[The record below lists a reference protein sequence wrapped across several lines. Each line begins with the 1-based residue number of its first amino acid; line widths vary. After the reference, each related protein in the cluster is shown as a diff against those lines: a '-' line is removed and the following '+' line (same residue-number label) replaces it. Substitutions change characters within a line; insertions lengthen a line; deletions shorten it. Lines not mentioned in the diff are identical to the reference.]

1 MSKLTATCARS
12 EQCTHDI
19 RKKMTRW
26 DVAEDLQQRVIDYL
40 TQEQYIDDER
50 YARFFINDK
59 TKYNHWGQR
68 KVEQALYMKG
78 ISRDIY
84 EPLLQ
89 EMSDD
94 TYEDILLPLLQRKA
108 KTIKAN
114 SNYEAKQKLLRF
126 AMQRGF
132 TYEQAAKCIK
142 EVPINAT

>member
-1 MSKLTATCARS
+1 MSKLTAACARS

-26 DVAEDLQQRVIDYL
+26 DVDEELQQRVIDYL
-40 TQEQYIDDER
+40 TQERYIDDAR

-78 ISRDIY
+78 ISREIY
-84 EPLLQ
+84 EPLIK
-89 EMSDD
+89 EMCDES
-94 TYEDILLPLLQRKA
+94 YEDILLPLLRRKSQ
-108 KTIKAN
+108 TIKAN
-114 SNYEAKQKLLRF
+114 SDYEAKQKLLRF

-132 TYEQAAKCIK
+132 TYEQASQCLKKI
-142 EVPINAT
+142 